1 MGSWSAT
8 IMGSDDAQDAKIDL
22 LKTLGVDEDMQ
33 QDVIVNALD
42 NMKPYQW
49 RAYLD
54 NHYGLSD
61 YLVVKKM
68 AAAAVLM
75 EYGAHLPAQVAE
87 AAIEAA
93 RTAETASW
101 RDPHERKHYLDQLVD
116 VILDYDRT
124 PTKLPEESLGEAWP
138 KRHMKPT

>member
-8 IMGSDDAQDAKIDL
+8 IMGSDDALDAKIDL
-22 LKTLGVDEDMQ
+22 LNTLGVDEGAPQDTILKALNDMS
-33 QDVIVNALD
+33 
-42 NMKPYQW
+42 PHQW

-54 NHYGLSD
+54 NHYGLSE

-68 AAAAVLM
+68 VVAVVLM

-101 RDPHERKHYLDQLVD
+101 RDPEERKGYLDQLVE

-124 PTKLPEESLGEAWP
+124 PTKLPEESLGEVRG
-138 KRHMKPT
+138 KKHMKP

>member
-22 LKTLGVDEDMQ
+22 LNILGVNDNMQ
-33 QDVIVNALD
+33 RDAIVKALD
-42 NMKPYQW
+42 NMKPHQW

-101 RDPHERKHYLDQLVD
+101 RDPDERKGYLDQFVE

-124 PTKLPEESLGEAWP
+124 PTKLPEESLGEVWG
-138 KRHMKPT
+138 KKHMKP

>member
-8 IMGSDDAQDAKIDL
+8 IMGSDDALDAKTDL
-22 LKTLGVDEDMQ
+22 LNTLGVHDEMQ
-33 QDVIVNALD
+33 HEVIVKALN
-42 NMKPYQW
+42 NMKPHQW
-49 RAYLD
+49 RSYLKK
-54 NHYGLSD
+54 NHGLSD
-61 YLVVKKM
+61 YLSVKKM
-68 AAAAVLM
+68 VAAAILI

-101 RDPHERKHYLDQLVD
+101 RDPHERQHYLNQLVD

-124 PTKLPEESLGEAWP
+124 PTKLPEESLGEAFA
-138 KRHMKPT
+138 KRHMKPV

>member
-124 PTKLPEESLGEAWP
+124 PTKLPEESLGEAWS